1 MRASQA
7 FNAGSI
13 PVTRSNLSFV
23 FTPNFLLFFENILF
37 LSTYLQYFLSIFG
50 FWILTDAVF
59 YAIIRY
65 ICTKNE
71 HGGSDGAEKRYA
83 KTER

>member
-13 PVTRSNLSFV
+13 PVTRSNFH
-23 FTPNFLLFFENILF
+23 TNFPFILWKYPLPF
-37 LSTYLQYFLSIFG
+37 DISVMFLSIFG
-50 FWILTDAVF
+50 FRILTDAVF

-65 ICTKNE
+65 ICTKNSY
-71 HGGSDGAEKRYA
+71 GGSDGAEKRYA

>member
-13 PVTRSNLSFV
+13 PVTRSNFHSFRHLTFFV
-23 FTPNFLLFFENILF
+23 YFDFRLLTCGLI
-37 LSTYLQYFLSIFG
+37 
-50 FWILTDAVF
+50 

-65 ICTKNE
+65 ICTKNSY
-71 HGGSDGAEKRYA
+71 GGSDGAEKRYA